1 MASSEGSN
9 APIERILMIF
19 KEQFAKFKKTPYTI
33 PAAIGIT
40 AGLHYLMLLY
50 MMGSCWI
57 GLLPPLVLF
66 VLFWQFD
73 IKRVKKLLIYGLIGC
88 TILMVV
94 STAVLVSWFQSLD
107 PEVAMSEGDDP
118 ILVDGIVTPT
128 SGGDSTVYT
137 YSITYRQA
145 NDSLVNITDVVIQ
158 VEITS
163 IGDLRDETM
172 VLQNP
177 SGTPVEDGNY
187 TAYIYNYSTTLSA
200 PINQFQFLATINGT
214 YVNATDYYQGDS
226 VLITGPIFSDPWAVA
241 VPIIMYITLYQSYL
255 QFFAIYAIICGMV
268 WWMRRARRMREKAV
282 EQWEQKRK
290 EIEVKAP
297 TASEDAR
304 VPSMSRAMGL
314 EAEPDSFVCSEC
326 GIDVPGDAKR
336 CPSCGEKFD

>member
-9 APIERILMIF
+9 APIDRIRRIV
-19 KEQFAKFKKTPYTI
+19 KEQFEKFKKTPYTI
-33 PAAIGIT
+33 PVAIGIT
-40 AGLHYLMLLY
+40 AGLHYLMLQY

-57 GLLPPLVLF
+57 GLLPPLFLF
-66 VLFWQFD
+66 GLFWQFD
-73 IKRVKKLLIYGLIGC
+73 IKRVRKLLLYGLIGC
-88 TILMVV
+88 TILMAV

-107 PEVAMSEGDDP
+107 PVVAISEGDDP

-128 SGGDSTVYT
+128 SGGESTVFT

-145 NDSLVNITDVVIQ
+145 NDSLVNISD
-158 VEITS
+158 VEIIVEISS
-163 IGDLRDETM
+163 INDRQEGLM
-172 VLQNP
+172 ALQNP
-177 SGTPVEDGNY
+177 SGTPVEDGNFTEY
-187 TAYIYNYSTTLSA
+187 YYNYPTTLSA

-214 YVNATDYYQGDS
+214 HVNATDYYQGDP
-226 VLITGPIFSDPWAVA
+226 VLITGPIFSDSWAVA

-268 WWMRRARRMREKAV
+268 WWMRRARRMREKAT

-290 EIEVKAP
+290 EMEAKPP
-297 TASEDAR
+297 TASDDAR

-314 EAEPDSFVCSEC
+314 EAEPETFVCSEC